1 MMLLFKKTWC
11 YYEKYEIV
19 NGKHDIPYM
28 KWKIKNVPNHQPEN
42 DIIIKNDGFNKITIN
57 HGFNKWVCCYYPFP
71 INGGLTTNHYRV
83 ITNNS
88 HCLGAISGCFFQQ
101 CSTLD
106 QTWRTSSVRIHGPS
120 AVSGNCSLLSKS
132 GYQTI
137 VNQPPKNEV
146 QSWGQS
152 ERLQTFGYRWR
163 IFRIATWW

>member
-1 MMLLFKKTWC
+1 
-11 YYEKYEIV
+11 
-19 NGKHDIPYM
+19 M

-146 QSWGQS
+146 QS
-152 ERLQTFGYRWR
+152 
-163 IFRIATWW
+163 